1 MKQTNPLSDFITDE
15 IYEIIKPFLNETAVR
30 DYMIRTK
37 YRTLRKAGTKAGDAI
52 DIIRVDY
59 PHLQWES
66 IRKITVAKPK
76 KS

>member
-1 MKQTNPLSDFITDE
+1 MIPTNPLSEFITDE
-15 IYEIIKPFLNETAVR
+15 TYDLIKPFLNEVAVR
-30 DYMIRTK
+30 DHMIRTR
-37 YRTLRKAGTKAGDAI
+37 YRDLRKAGTKAGDAV

-76 KS
+76 KL